1 MAKELVDSSN
11 NGEIDLKEVYKSINR
26 KKRIFFTA
34 ILIFILS
41 SVNLVK
47 KRIFNPIYLGS
58 FQLLIKD
65 PINTT
70 ESNEISGS
78 KVVNLIK
85 SAGNDKDV
93 NTLIAFLKSSY
104 LLDDLSKEFNL
115 SAVSLS
121 KKIKIYKE
129 GSGNNQTNGVLNVE
143 LRNNNFEKT
152 QKMLKSLSN
161 IYLQAAV
168 DQKKEKLLDGL
179 SFLDEQYPKILANT
193 NEIQSKLALFRK
205 ENLFFLQKFKV
216 NS

>member
-1 MAKELVDSSN
+1 M
-11 NGEIDLKEVYKSINR
+11 
-26 KKRIFFTA
+26 
-34 ILIFILS
+34 
-41 SVNLVK
+41 
-47 KRIFNPIYLGS
+47 
-58 FQLLIKD
+58 
-65 PINTT
+65 
-70 ESNEISGS
+70 
-78 KVVNLIK
+78 
-85 SAGNDKDV
+85 
-93 NTLIAFLKSSY
+93 KSSY

-168 DQKKEKLLDGL
+168 DQKEKLLDGL

-205 ENLFFLQKFKV
+205 ENSFLSPEIQSKFIKSNQNKLEDKIEIIELDINRLEDV
-216 NS
+216 RKKILNGKISTRGFEENTGENSDLNFLMLIKIY